1 MIQPVITIK
10 SFHGP
15 MDLLLHLIKAKN
27 LAILDLNLNDI
38 TNQYVAFINIQ
49 ASQNLDIASEYL
61 PLATYL
67 LELQSKQ
74 LLPKP
79 PVIIDDIDE
88 NEINRQKLIM
98 RLLEYKKFKDISS
111 YLQQQAVQRTQLL
124 TKLPSD
130 LKPYINH
137 NNRPVIIK
145 NNINK
150 LTNAMLNLFKRLQN
164 ENKLPVNLTVDLIS
178 VEVRTQEIKTLL
190 QNNPQQAFFLEQLF
204 NCHPITLHYFII
216 TFIAILDLANHQFL
230 NLLQTS
236 NFSPITV
243 IYGGKNNE

>member
-15 MDLLLHLIKAKN
+15 MDLLLHLIKTKK

-38 TNQYVAFINIQ
+38 TNQYVEFINIQ
-49 ASQNLDIASEYL
+49 APQNLDIASEYL

-79 PVIIDDIDE
+79 PVIIDNIAE

-111 YLQQQAVQRTQLL
+111 YFQQQAVQRTQLL

-130 LKPYINH
+130 LKPYLNH
-137 NNRPVIIK
+137 NQMPVIIK

-164 ENKLPVNLTVDLIS
+164 ENKLPLNLTLNLIS

-190 QNNPQQAFFLEQLF
+190 QNNPQQAFCLEQLF
-204 NCHPITLHYFII
+204 NAHPITLHYFII

-236 NFSPITV
+236 NFSTITV